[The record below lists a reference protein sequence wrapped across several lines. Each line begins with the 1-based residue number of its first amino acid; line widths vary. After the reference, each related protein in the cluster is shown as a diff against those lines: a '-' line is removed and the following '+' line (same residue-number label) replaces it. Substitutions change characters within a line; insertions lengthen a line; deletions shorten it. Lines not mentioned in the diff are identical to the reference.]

1 MEIPLADVPGQEPT
15 PAAPFP
21 VRQCLDGIADSDS
34 AGDRQFSFLEFRCD
48 ECSLL
53 KRSGLA
59 VVCFHF
65 FLKISFNQTG

>member
-34 AGDRQFSFLEFRCD
+34 AGDRQFSFLEFRGGFGVTVR
-48 ECSLL
+48 LTFTRRL
-53 KRSGLA
+53 RFGGFLA
-59 VVCFHF
+59 
-65 FLKISFNQTG
+65 